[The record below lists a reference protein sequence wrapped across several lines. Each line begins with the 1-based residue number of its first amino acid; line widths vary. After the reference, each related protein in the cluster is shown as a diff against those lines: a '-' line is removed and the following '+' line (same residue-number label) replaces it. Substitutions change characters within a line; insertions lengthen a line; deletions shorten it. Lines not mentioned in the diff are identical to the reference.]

1 MYIKK
6 DYDFYDLLDA
16 CWSGAVDTLKTIQ
29 EKNKENELMN
39 FLEECFS
46 EETPDLTSINDFLW
60 FEKDYIFEVLKI
72 KKEDEE

>member
-29 EKNKENELMN
+29 EKEKENELMD

-60 FEKDYIFEVLKI
+60 FKKDYIFEVLEI

>member
-6 DYDFYDLLDA
+6 DYDFYDLLDE

-29 EKNKENELMN
+29 KEDKENELMN
-39 FLEECFS
+39 FLEECFF
-46 EETPDLTSINDFLW
+46 EENPDLTAINDFLW
-60 FEKDYIFEVLKI
+60 FEEDYIFEVLEI